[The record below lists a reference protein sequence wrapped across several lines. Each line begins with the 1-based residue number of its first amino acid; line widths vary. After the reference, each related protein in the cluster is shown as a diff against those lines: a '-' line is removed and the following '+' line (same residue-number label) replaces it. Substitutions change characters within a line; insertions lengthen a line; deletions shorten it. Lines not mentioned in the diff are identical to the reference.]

1 MITRRMAVIPGVVLS
16 CLSAFASATGAQT
29 RPTMDAGEPQKM
41 LLWEHGAPGAL
52 GSDESDKPTLT
63 YYPPTHGNP
72 SGTAV
77 IIAPGGG
84 YTHLA
89 ANHEGRQ
96 PLEIEHKATLVLF
109 SRPWGSLMFEGKGD
123 HPYVEQD
130 VCARGMPGFC
140 GRLRRQRPHRL
151 SKRDFAA
158 NGLDVLRDA
167 GKRIKVRSR

>member
-1 MITRRMAVIPGVVLS
+1 MLTRWARGSRMAAGRVLK
-16 CLSAFASATGAQT
+16 
-29 RPTMDAGEPQKM
+29 GER
-41 LLWEHGAPGAL
+41 G
-52 GSDESDKPTLT
+52 
-63 YYPPTHGNP
+63 
-72 SGTAV
+72 
-77 IIAPGGG
+77 
-84 YTHLA
+84 
-89 ANHEGRQ
+89 EGRQ

>member
-77 IIAPGGG
+77 IIAPGGRIHALG
-84 YTHLA
+84 GESRRAASGELA
-89 ANHEGRQ
+89 E
-96 PLEIEHKATLVLF
+96 F
-109 SRPWGSLMFEGKGD
+109 DGSGG
-123 HPYVEQD
+123 
-130 VCARGMPGFC
+130 VCADLP
-140 GRLRRQRPHRL
+140 
-151 SKRDFAA
+151 
-158 NGLDVLRDA
+158 
-167 GKRIKVRSR
+167 I

>member
-89 ANHEGRQ
+89 ANHEG
-96 PLEIEHKATLVLF
+96 
-109 SRPWGSLMFEGKGD
+109 GKWRTG
-123 HPYVEQD
+123 
-130 VCARGMPGFC
+130 
-140 GRLRRQRPHRL
+140 
-151 SKRDFAA
+151 
-158 NGLDVLRDA
+158 
-167 GKRIKVRSR
+167 